1 MAKMGDGGGMT
12 VSPPSEA
19 DRFLSTV
26 GGVAG
31 TSAVLKRNSEA
42 STGKAGCPP
51 VDPSS
56 TRECAEPVGTVALLL
71 NWAAMMRVVE
81 MVAVVIVAE
90 AVVVTT
96 TGTGITGKTGAAS
109 PRSLKSGLS
118 SDVCRFLRAAVMMDK
133 TISLA

>member
-1 MAKMGDGGGMT
+1 MAKLGDGGMT

-19 DRFLSTV
+19 DRFLSIV

-56 TRECAEPVGTVALLL
+56 TRECAEPVGTVVV
-71 NWAAMMRVVE
+71 NCVTSAMV
-81 MVAVVIVAE
+81 
-90 AVVVTT
+90 
-96 TGTGITGKTGAAS
+96 
-109 PRSLKSGLS
+109 
-118 SDVCRFLRAAVMMDK
+118 
-133 TISLA
+133 